1 MTDGWE
7 LPSLSPVLLLLS
19 LSMLVLML
27 RLVYRPLSS
36 LHK

>member
-7 LPSLSPVLLLLS
+7 LPSLAPVLLLLS

-27 RLVYRPLSS
+27 RLE
-36 LHK
+36 HFK